1 MAPSK
6 ITELEETSSSL
17 SWRNHSTES
26 APRFLDKGESLT
38 PLRALSHGP
47 MLGGVPKFLDLSSQ
61 RRWLLQHMTAVF
73 RHWSREGYVEGM
85 SGHISV
91 RDPEY
96 PHAFW
101 TNPLGVHFG
110 LLRVDDMVLVNYEGQ
125 IIGGNQSLPINR
137 AGFLIHSEIHKARP
151 DVHAVCHC
159 HSIHGKAW
167 SSFGRRI
174 EMINQD
180 ACKFFGN
187 AHTVYQNHGGV
198 VLGAEEGER
207 IAAALGNAKAV
218 ILRNHGILTVGSTV
232 DEAAWLFTSLEHSC
246 KAQLLAEAAAANGSK
261 ILLIDDEEAKFNF
274 EAESDP
280 EVCYAEFQVYYELER
295 KLSDGDFS

>member
-6 ITELEETSSSL
+6 TTEIEGTSQSF
-17 SWRNHSTES
+17 SWSNDSTES
-26 APRFLDKGESLT
+26 ALSVLHKHESLS

-47 MLGGVPKFLDLSSQ
+47 MLGGVPKFLDGSSQ
-61 RRWLLQHMTAVF
+61 RKWLLQHMTAVF
-73 RHWSREGYVEGM
+73 RHWSRECYVEGM

-91 RDPEY
+91 RDPEN

-110 LLRVDDMVLVNYEGQ
+110 LLGVSDMVLVNYEGQ

-137 AGFLIHSEIHKARP
+137 AGFLIHSEIHKARR

-180 ACKFFGN
+180 ACKFFGH
-187 AHTVYQNHGGV
+187 AHTVYENHGGV

-207 IAAALGNAKAV
+207 IAAALGSSKAV

-246 KAQLLAEAAAANGSK
+246 KAQLLVEAAAANGSRV
-261 ILLIDDEEAKFNF
+261 LLIDEEEARFNF

-295 KLSDGDFS
+295 RVSGGDFS